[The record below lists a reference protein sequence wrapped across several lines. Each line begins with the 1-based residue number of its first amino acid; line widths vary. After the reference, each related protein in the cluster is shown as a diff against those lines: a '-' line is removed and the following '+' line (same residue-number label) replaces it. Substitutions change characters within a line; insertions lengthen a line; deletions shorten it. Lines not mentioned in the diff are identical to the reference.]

1 MAPFATERQAFH
13 LDAVQRRH
21 LEQKLMGLQLEKEQM
36 EAKAVKVEQAGLRTM
51 SARSEKQRLDASI
64 QALAQEV
71 GKLKLT
77 LRY

>member
-1 MAPFATERQAFH
+1 
-13 LDAVQRRH
+13 
-21 LEQKLMGLQLEKEQM
+21 M